1 MMRGCLSFVSKEIMA
16 EGNLVFQSPVSR
28 AFLYNITDLLN
39 NIFYT
44 LYILKILTK

>member
-1 MMRGCLSFVSKEIMA
+1 MMLDCLSSGSNEIMTA
-16 EGNLVFQSPVSR
+16 DNFHILSPVFR

-44 LYILKILTK
+44 RLILKILTK